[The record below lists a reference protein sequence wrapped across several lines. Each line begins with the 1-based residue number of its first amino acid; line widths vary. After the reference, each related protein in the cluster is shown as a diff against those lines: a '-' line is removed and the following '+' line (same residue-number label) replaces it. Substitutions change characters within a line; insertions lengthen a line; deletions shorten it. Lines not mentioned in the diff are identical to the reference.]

1 MVGIYQVCHLVHDQI
16 IQYPFGHICQLVG
29 DADGAICRSTASTSG
44 ILVRYVPDGI
54 YTKLA
59 TEILVIEIIESLL
72 EILVIIEFFS

>member
-1 MVGIYQVCHLVHDQI
+1 MCHLVHDQI